1 MGKID
6 LKTRIGKTL
15 FKNPIWVASGTF
27 GSGEEFKEFVP
38 LEEIG
43 AIVTKTVTLKKREGN
58 STPRVIETTGG
69 MVNSIGLENKGVKH
83 FIQNILPETKKY
95 KTNIIVSIAG
105 KDKKEIREIAK
116 EVGKLDVQGIEL
128 NLSCPNVEH
137 KTSKY
142 KLMAQDPD
150 VVREIIRAIR
160 KIIKIPLFAKLT
172 PNVTDISEIAKAAQ
186 DAGSDAVSLVNTFSA
201 IVIDPYEMKPILG
214 NKVGGLSGPAI
225 KPMAIKAVWD
235 VYGKIKIP
243 IIGIGGIM
251 TGLDVAEFMLAGASA
266 VQVGTANLVDPTCYL
281 EIKNEFINY
290 LQKKKI
296 KAAKDIVGKAKG

>member
-137 KTSKY
+137 KTSKF

-290 LQKKKI
+290 LQEKKI
-296 KAAKDIVGKAKG
+296 KTAKDIVGKAKG

>member
-290 LQKKKI
+290 LQEKKI
-296 KAAKDIVGKAKG
+296 KTAKDIVGKAKG

>member
-6 LKTRIGKTL
+6 LKTRIGETL